1 MSAQPVRP
9 DAARLAEMV
18 ETYFRGV
25 DTRDIGLILSVLSED
40 CRFTV
45 ESHGDEVIGHSAI
58 RAMFA
63 HIWKSP
69 GSVVHHGFT
78 HIPDPEAGRIAS
90 QFRVT
95 YRLADGRVVEKSNCN
110 VCTLAG
116 ERFGRVQ
123 VYMAGENRLK
133 APPVG

>member
-1 MSAQPVRP
+1 MSDHSAE
-9 DAARLAEMV
+9 RLAGMV

-25 DTRDIGLILSVLSED
+25 DTRDIGLILSVMTED

-45 ESHGDEVIGHSAI
+45 ESHGDEVIGHDGI
-58 RAMFA
+58 RAMFE

-69 GSVVHHGFT
+69 GSVMHHGFV
-78 HIPDPEAGRIAS
+78 HIADPGAGRIAS

-95 YRLADGRVVEKSNCN
+95 YRLTDGTAMEKSNCN

-116 ERFGRVQ
+116 DRFGRVQ
-123 VYMAGENRLK
+123 VYMAGQNRLK
-133 APPVG
+133 APPAG